1 MAAQIVSR
9 SLSEPRQWRQLGPDL
24 EISGGENKNKKV
36 EDLFNPSSHSPSSYF
51 LQSSLTCC
59 LFSLTCLNVGT
70 QVPSRH

>member
-36 EDLFNPSSHSPSSYF
+36 EDPSFRLIPLLPTFCKVLLPIVYF
-51 LQSSLTCC
+51 LL
-59 LFSLTCLNVGT
+59 
-70 QVPSRH
+70 PA